1 MNEISTVKYAIID
14 KNNRL
19 MKVGSSRRPATF
31 ATLENAESK
40 FDYLSKYHNYNGM
53 QLVKV
58 WYEPYKMYK
67 EDKNNG

>member
-14 KNNRL
+14 RNNKL

-31 ATLENAESK
+31 STLENAESK
-40 FDYLSKYHNYNGM
+40 FDYLSKHYNGI

-67 EDKNNG
+67 EDENNG